1 MAEWMVR
8 KLSYS
13 ARWRELCGMSRDLL
27 EADPALQREIMIRIE
42 QAVYGDFGLEAGELA
57 EPSPLRSLARR
68 SLAQHLCQQE
78 LRGGRFPVLR
88 RMVFGF
94 AFLPLLALFVVATLC
109 RSKLAASPSRPDL
122 VVFFWAERL
131 YKFIGDRQF
140 TGQTFELHRT
150 RRIRFG
156 AGEIHFLWLAIAACP
171 RLLLY
176 PELLCNLVRWLGY
189 YGYAI
194 GHYRPKTAV
203 VHFFEGTAS
212 SSLLTAYLHRR
223 GLRHINVQHGEV
235 LFTAMSGFCQFDEI
249 HVWGEHFREIF
260 LSSRSPAASIR
271 VSGTPYH
278 RDLFRNLRTRH
289 QPRPQRLLI
298 IDPFMYQDP
307 QTPYSLIRKVLE
319 RLDTAWEV
327 RVRRHPAELRKTLA
341 WMEELNVDLKST
353 ARQIHLD
360 EERPSVPIEEALC
373 HSGVVLGIAS
383 TALIEAWIVGCKV
396 IHIAGGPPRSV
407 VMDRYQDSA
416 NVFYCDQNTSVCA
429 LDRFL
434 TSPVVFNEQERA
446 RVNYLTVLGE
456 PEA

>member
-1 MAEWMVR
+1 MVR

-27 EADPALQREIMIRIE
+27 EADPALQREIILRAE
-42 QAVYGDFGLEAGELA
+42 QAVYGDSGLDAFEAA

-94 AFLPLLALFVVATLC
+94 AFFPLLALFVLATWGL
-109 RSKLAASPSRPDL
+109 RKLPATPGRPDL

-140 TGQTFELHRT
+140 AGQTFELHRT
-150 RRIRFG
+150 RRVHFG
-156 AGEIHFLWLAIAACP
+156 AWEIHFLWLAIAACP

-189 YGYAI
+189 YGYAT
-194 GHYRPKTAV
+194 GHYQPKKAV

-235 LFTAMSGFCQFDEI
+235 LFTAMSGFCRFDEI

-260 LSSRSPAASIR
+260 LSGRSPAANIR

-278 RDLFRNLRTRH
+278 RDLFRNLRAHH

-307 QTPYSLIRKVLE
+307 QTPYSLIRKVML
-319 RLDTAWEV
+319 RLDTRWEV
-327 RVRRHPAELRKTLA
+327 KVRRHPAELRKTLV
-341 WMEELNVDLKST
+341 WMEELNADLESM
-353 ARQIHLD
+353 ARPIHLE
-360 EERPSVPIEEALC
+360 EERPTVSIEDALC
-373 HSGVVLGIAS
+373 RASVVLGIAS

-396 IHIAGGPPRSV
+396 IHIAGGPPRRV

-416 NVFYCDQNTSVCA
+416 NVFYCDQNTDPCA

-434 TSPVVFNEQERA
+434 ASSVEFNEQERA
-446 RVNYLTVLGE
+446 RVNYLTVLE
-456 PEA
+456 ELES

>member
-1 MAEWMVR
+1 MAEWLVR
-8 KLSYS
+8 KLTYS
-13 ARWRELCGMSRDLL
+13 ARWRDMCGMSRHLL
-27 EADPALQREIMIRIE
+27 EADPALQREIIFRAE
-42 QAVYGDFGLEAGELA
+42 KAVYGDCGLDASEAA

-68 SLAQHLCQQE
+68 SLAQHLCQQA
-78 LRGGRFPVLR
+78 LRGGRFQALR
-88 RMVFGF
+88 RIVFGF
-94 AFLPLLALFVVATLC
+94 ALLPLLTLFALATLC
-109 RSKLAASPSRPDL
+109 RRKLPEGPSRPDL

-140 TGQTFELHRT
+140 AGQKFELHRS
-150 RRIRFG
+150 RGVYFSVR
-156 AGEIHFLWLAIAACP
+156 EILFLMRAVAACP
-171 RLLLY
+171 RLLCY

-189 YGYAI
+189 YGYATE
-194 GHYRPKTAV
+194 HFQPRKAV

-212 SSLLTAYLHRR
+212 SSLMTAYLRQR

-260 LSSRSPAASIR
+260 LSSRSPAANIR

-278 RDLFRNLRTRH
+278 RDLFRNLRTHH
-289 QPRPQRLLI
+289 QPRPKRLLI

-307 QTPYSLIRKVLE
+307 QTPYALIRKVVE

-341 WMEELNVDLKST
+341 WMEELNADLESIPK
-353 ARQIHLD
+353 QIHLE
-360 EERPSVPIEEALC
+360 EERPTVPIEEAL
-373 HSGVVLGIAS
+373 SRARVVMGIAS

-416 NVFYCDQNTSVCA
+416 NIFYCEQSTDLCA

-434 TSPVVFNEQERA
+434 ASPVEFSEHERA
-446 RVNYLTVLGE
+446 RVNYLTVLE
-456 PEA
+456 EWES